1 MPFGCYFAFL
11 GLIAGKA
18 LSAAPQKGRAS
29 LGRMGEVV
37 LNTEGPFSDAD
48 NLLHLSFRMRLCP
61 SRTTSGVEKP
71 SFLGRSLPFWGQDPG
86 QAFLF
91 GLMGPQ
97 DPGEVVLIIDG
108 DGNKSKGV
116 ALPRK
121 KL

>member
-1 MPFGCYFAFL
+1 MGPKPSFL

-71 SFLGRSLPFWGQDPG
+71 SFLERSLPFWGQDPG

-91 GLMGPQ
+91 GWMGPHQ
-97 DPGEVVLIIDG
+97 TLLFLFRRQLNAYWILWLLKD
-108 DGNKSKGV
+108 SSM
-116 ALPRK
+116 
-121 KL
+121 